1 MQYDLA
7 FSLYIVA
14 LRHIGANISGSF
26 LNLIPVFGLAGAVL
40 FLNETLTML
49 QLIGNGMTIIAIAI
63 VNVEHLKT
71 RKP

>member
-1 MQYDLA
+1 M
-7 FSLYIVA
+7 VA

-26 LNLIPVFGLAGAVL
+26 LNFFPVFGLAGAVL

-49 QLIGNGMTIIAIAI
+49 QLTGTGMTIIAIAL

>member
-1 MQYDLA
+1 MRMIRFAVKHRL
-7 FSLYIVA
+7 SSTITG
-14 LRHIGANISGSF
+14 I
-26 LNLIPVFGLAGAVL
+26 GLAGAVL

-49 QLIGNGMTIIAIAI
+49 QLIGTGMTIIAIAL